1 MADEHH
7 DPLPASFRVLG
18 RHEAA
23 AVPELWNSAWQ
34 SVTQGHNPYPLSAA
48 LWGERLESRHHDQEL
63 LWGGFVADELVAVA
77 YGKLPKSDWQTPGV
91 GWLALL
97 AVEPEVQGRR
107 LGTRLA
113 AHLLRALAERGATVV
128 KFGGEADHLLP
139 GPPQESAPAVWRLLR
154 RFGAKFGPAEH
165 DLHLDLRPELPP
177 APLPAGWRLRTDDP
191 AGAVA
196 YVTDTF
202 PGRWSEELADY
213 VASGATAMTLERVA
227 ESGTSGSAE
236 VKGFCAVF
244 PGGELVTSPGLIWAP
259 SLRSELAANGGQV
272 SLAGIGP
279 LGISQEVRGANLG
292 LALVRGA
299 ADYARRRG
307 ATDLIINWT
316 TLTGFYGR
324 LGARLWRTF
333 QRVEAPM
340 PSAATLSQ
348 LTEGVD
354 VDHEPQQWQ
363 EGSADVH

>member
-1 MADEHH
+1 RQTADHERVPAAGDRTRDPGTGPGANYQRCRRSSLRVRAQRLSRRHLPHGARPSSPLDLMADEHH

-23 AVPELWNSAWQ
+23 AVPELWNSAWL

-48 LWGERLESRHHDQEL
+48 LWRERLESRHHDPEL

-97 AVEPEVQGRR
+97 AVEPGVQGRR

-191 AGAVA
+191 AGAV
-196 YVTDTF
+196 
-202 PGRWSEELADY
+202 
-213 VASGATAMTLERVA
+213 
-227 ESGTSGSAE
+227 
-236 VKGFCAVF
+236 
-244 PGGELVTSPGLIWAP
+244 
-259 SLRSELAANGGQV
+259 
-272 SLAGIGP
+272 
-279 LGISQEVRGANLG
+279 
-292 LALVRGA
+292 
-299 ADYARRRG
+299 
-307 ATDLIINWT
+307 
-316 TLTGFYGR
+316 
-324 LGARLWRTF
+324 
-333 QRVEAPM
+333 
-340 PSAATLSQ
+340 
-348 LTEGVD
+348 
-354 VDHEPQQWQ
+354 
-363 EGSADVH
+363 